1 MPKRKSN
8 KVDSIDDLVNEL
20 ETAHETIKEEINE
33 TPPQG
38 KQPELDSKPQY
49 DTDKKRDEL
58 LKLAEDGELD
68 KSVAFVKK
76 ASSKI
81 VDKLYGKYD
90 RKRSQKANEFLTDL
104 LISKFSSTLGGLDAI
119 DSPDT
124 LTNDLKKDE
133 LLKRD
138 VYRLVE
144 TISPFIPY
152 LGILSGGATVAKHV
166 YEHKTKPQDIDPKLE
181 PPTESQ

>member
-8 KVDSIDDLVNEL
+8 KIDPIDDLVNEL
-20 ETAHETIKEEINE
+20 ETAHETIKEELDE
-33 TPPQG
+33 TPPQD
-38 KQPELDSKPQY
+38 KQPEPDSKPQY
-49 DTDKKRDEL
+49 DTDKKRGEL
-58 LKLAEDGELD
+58 LKLAEDGDLD
-68 KSVAFVKK
+68 KSVAFIKK
-76 ASSKI
+76 ASSKAI
-81 VDKLYGKYD
+81 DKLFSEYD

-104 LISKFSSTLGGLDAI
+104 LISKFSDMLGGLDAI
-119 DSPDT
+119 DSTDT

-133 LLKRD
+133 LLKGD

-144 TISPFIPY
+144 KISPFIPF
-152 LGILSGGATVAKHV
+152 LGFVSGGVTTAKHV

>member
-58 LKLAEDGELD
+58 LKLAELD
-68 KSVAFVKK
+68 KSVAFIKK

-81 VDKLYGKYD
+81 VGKLYSEYD

-104 LISKFSSTLGGLDAI
+104 LISKFSDTLGGFTRGL
-119 DSPDT
+119 
-124 LTNDLKKDE
+124 N
-133 LLKRD
+133 
-138 VYRLVE
+138 
-144 TISPFIPY
+144 
-152 LGILSGGATVAKHV
+152 
-166 YEHKTKPQDIDPKLE
+166 
-181 PPTESQ
+181 